1 VDQGEASLNQGD
13 LGHSARA
20 RPGEAGHQKA
30 KIEHTRGRT
39 SSRTEEAEAAG
50 KGVCGGIEQHEVA
63 TWGEN
68 TRNEKLSFTWRQ
80 MSIHIHV
87 RKYIVRGEMSSE
99 RVQLSGSDLSTAASL
114 ARGGQSRLSSEWE
127 VEVAADGAGV
137 GPW

>member
-63 TWGEN
+63 TWGKN
-68 TRNEKLSFTWRQ
+68 TRNEKLR
-80 MSIHIHV
+80 SIV
-87 RKYIVRGEMSSE
+87 TGE
-99 RVQLSGSDLSTAASL
+99 LLTSTREPFS
-114 ARGGQSRLSSEWE
+114 LSS
-127 VEVAADGAGV
+127 
-137 GPW
+137 